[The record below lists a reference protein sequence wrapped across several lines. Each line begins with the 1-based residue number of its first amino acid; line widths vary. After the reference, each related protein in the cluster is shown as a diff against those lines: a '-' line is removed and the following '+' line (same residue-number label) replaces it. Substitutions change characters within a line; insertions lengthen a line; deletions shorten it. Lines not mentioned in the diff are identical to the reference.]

1 MLIRI
6 HYDQNARIGMIALL
20 GNGDQFRIANVTHAY
35 DSDSRLRFTELT
47 LERLEDFYNVA

>member
-1 MLIRI
+1 
-6 HYDQNARIGMIALL
+6 MIALL